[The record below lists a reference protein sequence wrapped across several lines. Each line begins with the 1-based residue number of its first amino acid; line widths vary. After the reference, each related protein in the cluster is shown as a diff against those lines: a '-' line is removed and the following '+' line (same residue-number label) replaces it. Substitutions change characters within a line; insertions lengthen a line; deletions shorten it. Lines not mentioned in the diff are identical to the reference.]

1 MAKMEKM
8 KMKKFEK
15 IALNLMLVPATVLS
29 LGVLFF
35 AILYFA
41 IFVGKILFSIF
52 GITM

>member
-1 MAKMEKM
+1 
-8 KMKKFEK
+8 MKKFEK

-35 AILYFA
+35 VILYFA